1 MRLGIDFGGTNLKVG
16 VFSDEGEEIFFKEGL
31 IEEIRNTKNLLQ
43 DILGY
48 VKVTVKDYKLTQGG
62 LAVKGLINKETGI
75 LESDVGLAQEFEGL
89 NLKSAFGDFLN
100 IPFQIENDA
109 RSYAW
114 GEWLYGAGKNSKVM
128 SCLTL
133 GTGFGSALVKD
144 GKPYEGSDSLGG
156 ILGGHISIDKNG
168 PECPCGNKGCLE
180 LYCSATAL
188 KIRIINVLPD
198 LSNESDPIKIF
209 FENLRQGKN
218 EGKKV
223 LDEFLND
230 LAIGI
235 VNVVHAYGPEIV
247 VLGGGVMKSDDLI
260 IPRINKIVAK
270 RAWTVPKGKVSIVK
284 SKLGNRAATIGAAF
298 LNEVQN

>member
-16 VFSDEGEEIFFKEGL
+16 VFSDDGEEKFFKEGL
-31 IEEIRNTKNLLQ
+31 IKDIRKTADLLQ

-48 VKVTVKDYKLTQGG
+48 AKHIVEDYNLTKGG
-62 LAVKGLINKETGI
+62 LAVKGLVNKETGI
-75 LESDVGLAQEFEGL
+75 LESDIGLAKEFAGI
-89 NLKSAFGDFLN
+89 NLKNVFGDFFN
-100 IPFQIENDA
+100 MPFVIENDA

-114 GEWLYGAGKNSKVM
+114 GEWLYGAGQNSKVM

-168 PECPCGNKGCLE
+168 PECACGNRGCLE
-180 LYCSATAL
+180 RYCSATAL
-188 KIRIINVLPD
+188 KERILNKLPE
-198 LSNESDPIKIF
+198 LSKENDPVKCF
-209 FENLRQGKN
+209 FENIRRGDN
-218 EGKKV
+218 DGENV

-247 VLGGGVMKSDDLI
+247 VLGGGVMKSDDII
-260 IPRINKIVAK
+260 IPRINNLVSK

-284 SKLGNRAATIGAAF
+284 SKLGNRAASLGAAF
-298 LNEVQN
+298 LNEVKD

>member
-16 VFSDEGEEIFFKEGL
+16 VFSNNGEELFFSEVL
-31 IEEIRNTKNLLQ
+31 IEDIRTDNDLLQ
-43 DILGY
+43 DILLYIKG
-48 VKVTVKDYKLTQGG
+48 TVKDYVLVQGG
-62 LAVKGLINKETGI
+62 LAVKGLVNKETGI
-75 LESDVGLAQEFEGL
+75 LESDVGLAREFEGI
-89 NLKSAFGDFLN
+89 NLKISFGDFLG

-168 PECPCGNKGCLE
+168 PECACGNKGCLE
-180 LYCSATAL
+180 LYCSATAI
-188 KIRIINVLPD
+188 KERVLDTLPA
-198 LSNESDPIKIF
+198 LSDKADPVKVF
-209 FENLRQGKN
+209 FENIRRGQS
-218 EGKKV
+218 EGKKL
-223 LDEFLND
+223 LDAILND
-230 LAIGI
+230 LSIGI
-235 VNVVHAYGPEIV
+235 VNIIHAYGPEIV
-247 VLGGGVMKSDDLI
+247 VLGGGVMNSDDII
-260 IPRINKIVAK
+260 IPRVNEIVSK

-284 SKLGNRAATIGAAF
+284 SMLGNRAATLGAAF

>member
-16 VFSDEGEEIFFKEGL
+16 AFSDNGEELFFKEVL
-31 IEEIRNTKNLLQ
+31 IKEIHDTDDLLQ
-43 DILGY
+43 DILVY
-48 VKVTVKDYKLTQGG
+48 VKDIVKDYNLTQGG
-62 LAVKGLINKETGI
+62 LAVKGLVDKETGI
-75 LESDVGLAQEFEGL
+75 LESDIGLAKEFSGI
-89 NLKSAFGDFLN
+89 NLKKAFGDFFN
-100 IPFQIENDA
+100 IPFLIENDA

-114 GEWLYGAGKNSKVM
+114 GEWLFGAGKNSKVM

-133 GTGFGSALVKD
+133 GTGLGSALVKD

-168 PECPCGNKGCLE
+168 PECACGNKGCLE

-188 KIRIINVLPD
+188 KERVLGALPEF
-198 LSNESDPIKIF
+198 SNESDPVKVF
-209 FENLRQGKN
+209 FENIRLEKSKG
-218 EGKKV
+218 EKV
-223 LDEFLND
+223 LNEFLND

-247 VLGGGVMKSDDLI
+247 VLGGGVMQSDNII
-260 IPRINKIVAK
+260 IPRINKIVAR

-284 SKLGNRAATIGAAF
+284 SKLGNRAATLGAAF
-298 LNEVQN
+298 LNEVQK

>member
-16 VFSDEGEEIFFKEGL
+16 VFSDDGKEMFFNEVL
-31 IEEIRNTKNLLQ
+31 IKDIRKTDDLLQ
-43 DILGY
+43 DMLVY
-48 VKVTVKDYKLTQGG
+48 VKDTVKDYNLNQGG
-62 LAVKGLINKETGI
+62 LAVKGLVDKKTGI
-75 LESDVGLAQEFEGL
+75 LESDIGLAKEFAGI
-89 NLKSAFGDFLN
+89 NLKNAFGDFFS
-100 IPFQIENDA
+100 IPFLIENDA

-114 GEWLYGAGKNSKVM
+114 GEWLYGAGQNSKVM

-156 ILGGHISIDKNG
+156 ILGGHISMDKNG
-168 PECPCGNKGCLE
+168 PECACGNKGCLE

-188 KIRIINVLPD
+188 KERILNTLTE
-198 LSNESDPIKIF
+198 LSNESDPVKVF
-209 FENLRQGKN
+209 FENIRQGN
-218 EGKKV
+218 IEGEKV

-235 VNVVHAYGPEIV
+235 VNIVHAYGPEIV
-247 VLGGGVMKSDDLI
+247 VLGGGVMKSDDII
-260 IPRINKIVAK
+260 IPRIYEIVSK

-284 SKLGNRAATIGAAF
+284 SKLGNRAATLGAAF
-298 LNEVQN
+298 LNQAQN

>member
-16 VFSDEGEEIFFKEGL
+16 VFSDDGEEIFFKEGL
-31 IEEIRNTKNLLQ
+31 IEDIRNSDNLLQ
-43 DILGY
+43 NILVY
-48 VKVTVKDYKLTQGG
+48 AKQNVKDYPLTQGG
-62 LAVKGLINKETGI
+62 LAVKGLVNKETGV
-75 LESDVGLAQEFEGL
+75 LENDIGLAKEFSGI
-89 NLKSAFGDFLN
+89 NLKNAFGDFFN
-100 IPFQIENDA
+100 IPFLVENDA

-114 GEWLYGAGKNSKVM
+114 GEWLFGAGQNSEVM

-133 GTGFGSALVKD
+133 GSGFGSALVID

-168 PECPCGNKGCLE
+168 PECACGNKGCLE

-188 KIRIINVLPD
+188 KERISNKLPE
-198 LSNESDPIKIF
+198 LSNESDPVKAF
-209 FENLRQGKN
+209 FENIRQGKS
-218 EGKKV
+218 EGEKV
-223 LDEFLND
+223 FDDFLND

-235 VNVVHAYGPEIV
+235 VNIVHAYGPEIV
-247 VLGGGVMKSDDLI
+247 VLGGGVMKSDDVI

-284 SKLGNRAATIGAAF
+284 SKLGNRAATLGAAF
-298 LNEVQN
+298 LNQVQD

>member
-16 VFSDEGEEIFFKEGL
+16 VFSDDGEEIFFKEGL
-31 IEEIRNTKNLLQ
+31 IKDIRNTSDLLQ

-48 VKVTVKDYKLTQGG
+48 AKQIAEDFNLSQGG
-62 LAVKGLINKETGI
+62 LAVKGLVNKATGI
-75 LESDVGLAQEFEGL
+75 LESDIGLAKEFSGI
-89 NLKSAFGDFLN
+89 NLKNVFGDFLN
-100 IPFQIENDA
+100 MPFLIENDA

-114 GEWLYGAGKNSKVM
+114 GEWLFGAGQNSKVM

-168 PECPCGNKGCLE
+168 PECACGNRGCLE

-188 KIRIINVLPD
+188 KERILNELPE
-198 LSNESDPIKIF
+198 LSKENDPVKFF
-209 FENLRQGKN
+209 FENIRRGEN
-218 EGKKV
+218 NGEMV

-247 VLGGGVMKSDDLI
+247 VLGGGVMESDDII
-260 IPRINKIVAK
+260 IPRINNLVSK

-284 SKLGNRAATIGAAF
+284 SKLGNRAASLGAAF
-298 LNEVQN
+298 LNQVHN

>member
-16 VFSDEGEEIFFKEGL
+16 VFSDDGEEKFFKEGL
-31 IEEIRNTKNLLQ
+31 IKDIRNTDDLLQ

-48 VKVTVKDYKLTQGG
+48 AKHIVGDYNLTQGG
-62 LAVKGLINKETGI
+62 LAVKGLVNKETGI
-75 LESDVGLAQEFEGL
+75 LESDIGLANEFSGI
-89 NLKSAFGDFLN
+89 NLKNTFGDFFN
-100 IPFQIENDA
+100 IPFLIENDA

-114 GEWLYGAGKNSKVM
+114 GEWLYGAGRNSKVM

-168 PECPCGNKGCLE
+168 PECACGNRGCLE

-188 KIRIINVLPD
+188 KERILNEIPG
-198 LSNESDPIKIF
+198 LSKESDPVKVY
-209 FENLRQGKN
+209 FENIRRKKN
-218 EGKKV
+218 GSEKV
-223 LDEFLND
+223 LDDFLDD

-247 VLGGGVMKSDDLI
+247 VLGGGVMKSDDII
-260 IPRINKIVAK
+260 IPRINKIVSK
-270 RAWTVPKGKVSIVK
+270 RAWTVPRGKVSIVK
-284 SKLGNRAATIGAAF
+284 SKLGNRAATLGAAF
-298 LNEVQN
+298 LNEVQK

>member
-43 DILGY
+43 DILVY
-48 VKVTVKDYKLTQGG
+48 VKDTVKDYKLTQGG

-89 NLKSAFGDFLN
+89 NLKTTFGEFLN

-144 GKPYEGSDSLGG
+144 GEPYEGSDSLGG
-156 ILGGHISIDKNG
+156 ILGGRSSIDRNG

-188 KIRIINVLPD
+188 RKRVLAALPD
-198 LSNESDPIKIF
+198 LSNESDPVKIF
-209 FENLRQGKN
+209 FENLRQGKSKGN
-218 EGKKV
+218 KV
-223 LDEFLND
+223 LHEFLND

-270 RAWTVPKGKVSIVK
+270 RAWTAPKGKVSIVK

-298 LNEVQN
+298 VNEVQN